1 MKECALMN
9 LNYKNTFL
17 QWELAVAK
25 KIVYEYQQKYG
36 CLKRIDFNDLLQEV
50 ISHWYFNKGK
60 FELNRKASKKT
71 FMAKI
76 VKNKLN
82 DILREELADK
92 RKINSQAFSL
102 NQSIGEDE
110 NNPDYIDNVTVNNIP
125 TREAI
130 SNPFLSILKKID
142 IDKTLQKLNP
152 KQQIICELI
161 MSKDLNISDLSKCLN
176 TPRSTVYDEIDR
188 IRKIFE
194 KAGLKK
200 YIE

>member
-1 MKECALMN
+1 MN

-36 CLKRIDFNDLLQEV
+36 CLEWIDFNDLLQEV
-50 ISHWYFNKGK
+50 ISHWYFSKGK
-60 FELNRKASKKT
+60 YKLNRKASKKT

-125 TREAI
+125 DREAI

-188 IRKIFE
+188 IRKIFK